1 MNTADLED
9 FDNLL
14 EGLDAFDLGDEFGFE
29 GWKKKKWFPFL
40 KKDNKIIIVIFLFI
54 DLSI

>member
-29 GWKKKKWFPFL
+29 GL
-40 KKDNKIIIVIFLFI
+40 KKHEKKMVSFEKRQ
-54 DLSI
+54 